1 MDYREALKNLR
12 EQVFAEPEKVEKP
25 KSGFIP
31 PRTSVSPVTTQ
42 LAVQKSVDW
51 LRQIKAASEE
61 VQMKNRKVHED
72 TQVAVS
78 DVAPASFQK
87 KPPTVLDDMPEA
99 NKEAYI
105 KRRGGRPSGYTP
117 DIIAMGPHVAFNDDW
132 ENVAQAVK
140 DIESGGG
147 NYAARGPVV
156 ESGAYKGQRAM
167 GAYQVMPGNLASW
180 SKAALGRVV
189 SEDEFMND
197 PAIQDAI
204 FIDRMKKVKE
214 EHGTI
219 EDAVSVWFSGQPVAK
234 AGNASDGY
242 TTTPEYINRFQKN
255 YNRYK
260 SSQR

>member
-1 MDYREALKNLR
+1 MNYREALDNLR
-12 EQVFAEPEKVEKP
+12 AQVFAEPEKVEKP
-25 KSGFIP
+25 KSGFVA
-31 PRTSVSPVTTQ
+31 PRPATTPASTS
-42 LAVQKSVDW
+42 LAVQKSVEW
-51 LRQIKAASEE
+51 IRQIKAASEE

-72 TQVAVS
+72 TQAAV
-78 DVAPASFQK
+78 VEATPTSFQK

-105 KRRGGRPSGYTP
+105 KRRSNGPSGYTP
-117 DIIAMGPHVAFNDDW
+117 DVIAMGPHVAFDGDW

-180 SKAALGRVV
+180 SKAALGREV

-204 FIDRMKKVKE
+204 FIDRMKKAKE
-214 EHGTI
+214 EHGTV
-219 EDAVSVWFSGQPVAK
+219 EDAVSVWFSGRPVAK

-242 TTTPEYINRFQKN
+242 MTAPAYVGKFQDR
-255 YNRYK
+255 YNKYT
-260 SSQR
+260 SSAR